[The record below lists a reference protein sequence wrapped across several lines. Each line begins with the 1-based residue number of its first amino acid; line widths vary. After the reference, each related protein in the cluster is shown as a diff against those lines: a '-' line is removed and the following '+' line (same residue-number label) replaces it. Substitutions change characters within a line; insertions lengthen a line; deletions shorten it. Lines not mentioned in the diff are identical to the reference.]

1 MPAAARAG
9 ECGNIELF
17 GMIEHAVVE
26 LLRQAF
32 YDLVGEKLGGHPTSV
47 CFTLAYCSSVFLWSG
62 DLQRAGELIE
72 QLTAFAGRYS
82 LAPYSA
88 AGIALKGELAVVR
101 GDAEAGLSLLRC
113 ALETLRAKRHNVFT
127 TLCTGALAE
136 GLQKT
141 DRVEE
146 AFLTVNGAIARAI
159 DCGEAIHLAELLRIK
174 AQVLVSAPH
183 NNRSSS
189 MDCLTE
195 SLTVARRQSALALEL
210 RSATALARLLSESG
224 QRDQARRTLALVYDR
239 FTEGFRTTDLRIAR
253 QLIKELA

>member
-146 AFLTVNGAIARAI
+146 ALLTVNGAIARAI

-195 SLTVARRQSALALEL
+195 
-210 RSATALARLLSESG
+210 
-224 QRDQARRTLALVYDR
+224 
-239 FTEGFRTTDLRIAR
+239 
-253 QLIKELA
+253 

>member
-1 MPAAARAG
+1 MS
-9 ECGNIELF
+9 
-17 GMIEHAVVE
+17 
-26 LLRQAF
+26 Q
-32 YDLVGEKLGGHPTSV
+32 GHPTSV

-101 GDAEAGLSLLRC
+101 GDAEAGLSLLQC

-127 TLCTGALAE
+127 TLYTGALAE

-146 AFLTVNGAIARAI
+146 ALLTVNGAIACAI
-159 DCGEAIHLAELLRIK
+159 DYGEAIHLAELLRIK
-174 AQVLVSAPH
+174 AQVLASAPH
-183 NNRSSS
+183 HNRTSS